1 MGGFLAVYKAE
12 RAPEP
17 NPVQAPHRAASSP
30 EAKRVPRLLHTPGAL
45 PWPPHI
51 SASDRRGPGKATRSL
66 FILPNMT
73 LDIASLSR
81 YKLS

>member
-45 PWPPHI
+45 PWKGNPVSLH
-51 SASDRRGPGKATRSL
+51 SAKHDFGYRQPFTIQIEL
-66 FILPNMT
+66 MFLIVTNN
-73 LDIASLSR
+73 
-81 YKLS
+81 